1 MKEIK
6 VGIFVLLGIISLLI
20 LTFQVNSLDNFN
32 KKGYTLYA
40 ILPDASGLN
49 KKAKVKLRGVN
60 IGNVES
66 LELIDKGVKLKL
78 FIKEGV
84 KVPKNSV
91 VTLSQDNFLGG
102 KFLKIIPSN
111 SDDYYN
117 ENEIITNH
125 LNVASMDDVMNN
137 INLAANSLKVL
148 INKFNT
154 TLDNKA
160 IENIKNTISNIKD
173 SSLILKS
180 VLESANKKLPLLLDN
195 ANELVLEYKKAGT
208 VLNNEVPILLDKTQA
223 LLIKFN
229 KTGDVLNNKLP
240 SILNKTDT
248 LVTKFNKTGDVLN
261 SKLDKLMNEY
271 IKVGE
276 NVNTLLDDNKYSI
289 KEAIKGAKEFFVSGA
304 ESLKKVDNYLSSVQ
318 KSQVLVDIE
327 SNYMIDDNYFKT
339 SALISYLPNPTKYYI
354 FGVTSTKDYSDLT
367 KIDKNQN
374 KILVTAEYGKR
385 FDNLLIRGGVI
396 ESTGGIGVDY
406 FLDKDR
412 VKLSGEIYDFNA
424 INDKRGNNPH
434 LTLKARYLYLKHI
447 QFIGGVDNIL
457 NQNARKFFLGI
468 GVSFKDNDLK
478 TIIGGG
484 ASSFLK

>member
-1 MKEIK
+1 MREIK

-20 LTFQVNSLDNFN
+20 LTFQVSSVDNFN

-40 ILPDASGLN
+40 LLPDASGLN

-66 LELIDKGVKLKL
+66 LELTNEGVRLKL

-84 KVPKNSV
+84 KIPKNSV

-111 SDDYYN
+111 SNDYYKKD
-117 ENEIITNH
+117 EIIEKY

-137 INLAANSLKVL
+137 INSAVDSLKVL
-148 INKFNT
+148 VSKLNN
-154 TLDNKA
+154 TLDNKT
-160 IENIKNTISNIKD
+160 IKNIKDTISNIKD
-173 SSLILKS
+173 SSAILKS
-180 VLESANKKLPLLLDN
+180 VLENSDKKLPLLLDN
-195 ANELVLEYKKAGT
+195 ANELVLEYKKAGI
-208 VLNNEVPILLDKTQA
+208 VLNSKLPILLNKTQT
-223 LLIKFN
+223 LL
-229 KTGDVLNNKLP
+229 
-240 SILNKTDT
+240 
-248 LVTKFNKTGDVLN
+248 TKFNKTGDILNNKLPLILNKTDNLVAKFNKTGDILN
-261 SKLDKLMNEY
+261 SKLDKLMDEY
-271 IKVGE
+271 MKLGK
-276 NVNTLLDDNKYSI
+276 NVNELLYDNKQNV

-304 ESLKKVDNYLSSVQ
+304 ESFKKVDNYLSALQ
-318 KSQVLVDIE
+318 KSQILVDIE

-354 FGVTSTKDYSDLT
+354 FGVTSTKDYSNLT
-367 KIDKNQN
+367 NINKKQN

-385 FDNLLIRGGVI
+385 FDNLLIRGGII

-412 VKLSGEIYDFNA
+412 IKLSGEIYDFNA
-424 INDKRGNNPH
+424 INDIRGDNPH
-434 LTLKARYLYLKHI
+434 LTLKAKYLYLKHI

-457 NQNARKFFLGI
+457 NQDARKFFLGV

-478 TIIGGG
+478 TILSGG

>member
-6 VGIFVLLGIISLLI
+6 VGIFVLLGIVSLLI
-20 LTFQVNSLDNFN
+20 LTFQVNSLDSFN
-32 KKGYTLYA
+32 KKGYILYA

-60 IGNVES
+60 VGNVES

-84 KVPKNSV
+84 KIPKGSL

-111 SDDYYN
+111 SYDYYN
-117 ENEIITNH
+117 KNEIIKKY
-125 LNVASMDDVMNN
+125 LNVASMDDVMSN
-137 INLAANSLKVL
+137 INVAVDSLKIL
-148 INKFNT
+148 IDKFNN
-154 TLDNKA
+154 TLDDKA
-160 IENIKNTISNIKD
+160 INSIRDTIYNIKD

-180 VLESANKKLPLLLDN
+180 VIENTNKKIPLLLDN
-195 ANELVLEYKKAGT
+195 ANELVLEYKKAGV
-208 VLNNEVPILLDKTQA
+208 VLNNKLPMLLDKTQT
-223 LLIKFN
+223 LLTKFN
-229 KTGDVLNNKLP
+229 KTGDLLNNKLP
-240 SILNKTDT
+240 SILNKTDN
-248 LVTKFNKTGDVLN
+248 LVAKFSETENVLN
-261 SKLDKLMNEY
+261 SKLDKLMDEY

-276 NVNTLLDDNKYSI
+276 NVNSLLYDNNRSV
-289 KEAIKGAKEFFVSGA
+289 KEAINEAKEFFISGA
-304 ESLKKVDNYLSSVQ
+304 ESFKKVDNYLGAIQ
-318 KSQVLVDIE
+318 KTQVFVDIE
-327 SNYMIDDNYFKT
+327 SNYMIDDDYFKT

-354 FGVTSTKDYSDLT
+354 FGVTGKKDYSDLT
-367 KIDKNQN
+367 KINKNQN
-374 KILVTAEYGKR
+374 KALITAEYGKR
-385 FDNLLIRGGVI
+385 FNDLLIRGGII

-412 VKLSGEIYDFNA
+412 IKLSGEIYDFNA
-424 INDKRGNNPH
+424 INDVRGDNPH

-457 NQNARKFFLGI
+457 NQDARKFFLGI

>member
-1 MKEIK
+1 MREIK

-40 ILPDASGLN
+40 ILSDASGLN

-66 LELIDKGVKLKL
+66 LELIDRGVKLKL

-102 KFLKIIPSN
+102 RFLKIIPSN
-111 SDDYYN
+111 SYDYYN

-125 LNVASMDDVMNN
+125 LDVASMDDVMSN
-137 INLAANSLKVL
+137 INSAVDGLKVL
-148 INKFNT
+148 ISKLNN
-154 TLDNKA
+154 TLDDKA
-160 IENIKNTISNIKD
+160 VINIKDTISNIKD
-173 SSLILKS
+173 SSVILKS
-180 VLESANKKLPLLLDN
+180 VLESTNKKLPLLLDN

-208 VLNNEVPILLDKTQA
+208 ILNSELPILLNKTQT
-223 LLIKFN
+223 LITKFN
-229 KTGDVLNNKLP
+229 KTGDILNNKLP

-248 LVTKFNKTGDVLN
+248 LVAKFNKTGDVLN

-276 NVNTLLDDNKYSI
+276 NVNELLYDNKYGI
-289 KEAIKGAKEFFVSGA
+289 KEAIKGANEFFVSGA
-304 ESLKKVDNYLSSVQ
+304 DSFKKIDNYLSSVQ
-318 KSQVLVDIE
+318 KSQILVDIE
-327 SNYMIDDNYFKT
+327 SNYMIDDDYFKT

-354 FGVTSTKDYSDLT
+354 FGVTSTKEYSDLT
-367 KIDKNQN
+367 KIDKNKN

-385 FDNLLIRGGVI
+385 FDNLLIRGGII
-396 ESTGGIGVDY
+396 ESTGGVGVDY

-412 VKLSGEIYDFNA
+412 VKLSGDIYDFNA
-424 INDKRGNNPH
+424 INDVRGNNPH

-457 NQNARKFFLGI
+457 NQDARKFFLGV
-468 GVSFKDNDLK
+468 GVSFRDNDLK